1 MQKSLTL
8 MALTLSLLGCG
19 GGGSGGSG
27 SGGDTSTPET
37 PRYTA
42 SAPTTNGGRL
52 IPAQLQLESGQ
63 SGQFRVEASSSH
75 VLESISGCDGRIEG
89 DIYTIPAI
97 SGDCSISVSF
107 ISHATKAIRDEDH
120 TQASADELIDHAR
133 ASRC

>member
-52 IPAQLQLESGQ
+52 IPAQLQLESG
-63 SGQFRVEASSSH
+63 
-75 VLESISGCDGRIEG
+75 
-89 DIYTIPAI
+89 
-97 SGDCSISVSF
+97 
-107 ISHATKAIRDEDH
+107 
-120 TQASADELIDHAR
+120 
-133 ASRC
+133 